1 MLAPRNCLALTALP
15 IMYQKL
21 TRQQANRL
29 EQRTLRIS
37 VITIVGLAIAG
48 IGYGLYIGS
57 EAVMLDGFYAL
68 TSLVGSGLYLLAA
81 RIVEK
86 PADRRFQYGYA
97 HIEPLVNS
105 FNNLIL
111 LVVCLYALFNGLE
124 GLRIGGHTV
133 DAGSVVIYSL
143 LSAAVCA
150 VVWAYETRVA
160 KRIGSQLIRNDARE
174 WMISMSFSLVTMLGF
189 AMVWVLPEPWREWW
203 GRYADSAVLILMALL
218 LIPVPMKIL
227 YENMREVLQI
237 TNPDDAVAQR
247 VNAVMRDIAA
257 AEDIADYS
265 THIAKTG
272 RIHFIEINIVAGPNF
287 RPQSIPELDRLRS
300 RIWEAIGLPLE
311 QAWLGIMFTA
321 DRRWI

>member
-1 MLAPRNCLALTALP
+1 
-15 IMYQKL
+15 MYKKL

-29 EQRTLRIS
+29 EQHTLRLS
-37 VITIVGLAIAG
+37 VFTIVGLAIFG

-124 GLRIGGHTV
+124 GLRIGGNVV
-133 DAGSVVIYSL
+133 DATSVVVYSL
-143 LSAAVCA
+143 LSAAVSA
-150 VVWAYETRVA
+150 FVWAYENRVA

-174 WMISMSFSLVTMLGF
+174 WMISTSFSIVTMLGF
-189 AMVWVLPEPWREWW
+189 AIVWILPEPYRGWW
-203 GRYADSAVLILMALL
+203 ARYADSTVLTLLALM
-218 LIPVPMKIL
+218 LIPVPLKIL
-227 YENMREVLQI
+227 YENMREVLLI
-237 TNPDDAVAQR
+237 TSPDDKVAQR
-247 VNAVMRDIAA
+247 VNTVMSTIVG
-257 AEDIADYS
+257 ENDIADYS

-272 RIHFIEINIVAGPNF
+272 RIHFIEINIVVGPNF
-287 RPQSIPELDRLRS
+287 QPQGVPELDQLRS

-311 QAWLGIMFTA
+311 DAWLSIIFTA
-321 DRRWI
+321 DPRWS

>member
-1 MLAPRNCLALTALP
+1 
-15 IMYQKL
+15 MYKKL

-124 GLRIGGHTV
+124 GLRIGGNVV
-133 DAGSVVIYSL
+133 DATSVVGYSR

-160 KRIGSQLIRNDARE
+160 KRTGSQLIRNDARE

-189 AMVWVLPEPWREWW
+189 AMVWVLPEPYLSWW
-203 GRYADSAVLILMALL
+203 ARYADSAILVLLALM
-218 LIPVPMKIL
+218 LIPVPLKIL
-227 YENMREVLQI
+227 YENMREVLLI
-237 TNPDDAVAQR
+237 THPDDEVAQR
-247 VNAVMRDIAA
+247 VNGVMKEIVAQD
-257 AEDIADYS
+257 DIADYS

-272 RIHFIEINIVAGPNF
+272 RIHFIEINIVVGPNF
-287 RPQSIPELDRLRS
+287 RPQSVPELDRLRS
-300 RIWEAIGLPLE
+300 RIWEAIGLPME

-321 DRRWI
+321 DPRWS

>member
-1 MLAPRNCLALTALP
+1 
-15 IMYQKL
+15 MYKKL
-21 TRQQANRL
+21 TRQQSNRL

-37 VITIVGLAIAG
+37 VLTIVGLAIAG

-124 GLRIGGHTV
+124 GLRIGGHMV
-133 DAGSVVIYSL
+133 DPGGVVVYSL

-150 VVWAYETRVA
+150 VVWAYETSVA
-160 KRIGSQLIRNDARE
+160 KRTGSQLIRNDARE

-189 AMVWVLPEPWREWW
+189 AMLWVLPEPLRSWW
-203 GRYADSAVLILMALL
+203 AHYADSAVLVLLALL
-218 LIPVPMKIL
+218 LIPVPLKIL

-237 TNPDDAVAQR
+237 TNPDDVVAR
-247 VNAVMRDIAA
+247 HVNAVMRDIAA
-257 AEDIADYS
+257 VEDIADYS

-287 RPQSIPELDRLRS
+287 RPQSVPELDRLRS
-300 RIWEAIGLPLE
+300 RIWDAIGLPLE
-311 QAWLGIMFTA
+311 KAWLGIMFTA

>member
-1 MLAPRNCLALTALP
+1 
-15 IMYQKL
+15 MYKKL

-124 GLRIGGHTV
+124 GLRIGGHMV
-133 DAGSVVIYSL
+133 DATSVVVYSL

-160 KRIGSQLIRNDARE
+160 KRTGSQLIRNDARE

-189 AMVWVLPEPWREWW
+189 AMVWVLPEPYLSWW
-203 GRYADSAVLILMALL
+203 ARYADSAILVLLALM
-218 LIPVPMKIL
+218 LIPVPLKIL
-227 YENMREVLQI
+227 YENMREVLLI
-237 TNPDDAVAQR
+237 THPDDEVAQR
-247 VNAVMRDIAA
+247 VNGVMKEIVAQD
-257 AEDIADYS
+257 DIADYS

-272 RIHFIEINIVAGPNF
+272 RIHFIEINIVVGPNF
-287 RPQSIPELDRLRS
+287 RPQSVPELDRLRS
-300 RIWEAIGLPLE
+300 RIWEAIGLPME

-321 DRRWI
+321 DPRWS

>member
-1 MLAPRNCLALTALP
+1 
-15 IMYQKL
+15 MYNTL

-29 EQRTLRIS
+29 EQRTLRLS
-37 VITIVGLAIAG
+37 VFTIVGLAFAG

-81 RIVEK
+81 RMVEK

-124 GLRIGGHTV
+124 GLRIGGNAV
-133 DAGSVVIYSL
+133 DAISVIVYSL
-143 LSAAVCA
+143 LSAAFCA
-150 VVWAYETRVA
+150 GVWAYESRVA

-174 WMISMSFSLVTMLGF
+174 WMISMSFSIVTTLGF
-189 AMVWVLPEPWREWW
+189 AMVWILPEPYRSWW
-203 GRYADSAVLILMALL
+203 GRYADSAVLALLALL
-218 LIPVPMKIL
+218 LIPVPLKIL
-227 YENMREVLQI
+227 YENMREVLLI
-237 TNPDDAVAQR
+237 TNPDDEVAQR
-247 VNAVMRDIAA
+247 VNAVMRTIAA
-257 AEDIADYS
+257 EDDIADYS

-272 RIHFIEINIVAGPNF
+272 RIHFIEINIVVGPNF
-287 RPQSIPELDRLRS
+287 RPQGVPELDALRS
-300 RIWEAIGLPLE
+300 RIWDDIGLPLE
-311 QAWLGIMFTA
+311 KAWLGILFTA
-321 DRRWI
+321 DPRWS